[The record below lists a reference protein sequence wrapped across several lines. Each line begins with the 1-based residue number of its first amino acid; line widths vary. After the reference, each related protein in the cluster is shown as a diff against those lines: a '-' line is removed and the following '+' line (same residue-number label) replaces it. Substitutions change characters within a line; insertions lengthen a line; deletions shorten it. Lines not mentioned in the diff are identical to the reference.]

1 MLIEGAVLH
10 VSFIISYSLKD
21 GQELDPAVVFIV
33 DPFRLHDCMDLLY
46 GAAIRGVKLR
56 VIDVRLQLDRCK
68 Y

>member
-1 MLIEGAVLH
+1 M
-10 VSFIISYSLKD
+10 SFIISYSLKD

-46 GAAIRGVKLR
+46 GADIRVYLQRPR
-56 VIDVRLQLDRCK
+56 VIDVWPQLDRGK